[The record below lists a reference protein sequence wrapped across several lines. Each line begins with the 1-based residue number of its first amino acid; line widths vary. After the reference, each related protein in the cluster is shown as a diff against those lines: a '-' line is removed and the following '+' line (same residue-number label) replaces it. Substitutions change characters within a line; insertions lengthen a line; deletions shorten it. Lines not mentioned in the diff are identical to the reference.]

1 MKDSVIAGSVD
12 KTSSSAGVDLTK
24 PPSWS
29 SGGSGSHGL
38 VKRVTKMSAV
48 FVGFTVLWVFLY
60 NSASPF
66 GFPVISHYLTAAMPA
81 VTKGEYDPKLESV
94 LRRASMGNKTVII
107 TTLNDAWAEPGSIFD
122 LFLESFRIGK
132 QTKKLARH
140 LVVVT
145 WDQKAHD
152 RCTALHPH
160 CYRLETSDNFTNEAF
175 FMTPGYLHMMWKRIE
190 FLGSVLE
197 MGYSFVF
204 TDTDIMW
211 FRDPFPRFYKDADFQ
226 IACDY
231 FHGNPQ
237 DMRNMPNGG
246 FTYVKSND
254 RTIWFYKFWYN
265 SRKLY
270 PKLHDQDVLNRIKWN
285 PFISSMKLQ
294 IRFLD
299 TAYFG
304 GFCQTSK
311 NLDQVCTMHANCCIG
326 LENKINDLKI
336 LLEDWKKYMA
346 LPPQDDRNSTTS
358 PLPHWT
364 VPQSCRTSFERARR
378 SRGITTLHV

>member
-1 MKDSVIAGSVD
+1 MKDSAIAGSVD
-12 KTSSSAGVDLTK
+12 KTSSSSGVEPIK
-24 PPSWS
+24 PPSLN

-38 VKRVTKMSAV
+38 AKRVMKMGV
-48 FVGFTVLWVFLY
+48 LFVGFTVFWILLY

-81 VTKGEYDPKLESV
+81 ATKLGEKNDQKLDSV
-94 LRRASMGNKTVII
+94 LRNASMANKTVII

-122 LFLESFRIGK
+122 LFLQSFQIGK
-132 QTKKLARH
+132 KTKELLKH

-145 WDQKAHD
+145 WDQKAYD
-152 RCTALHPH
+152 RCTTLHPH
-160 CYRLETSDNFTNEAF
+160 CYLLETNDNFTSEAF
-175 FMTPGYLHMMWKRIE
+175 FMTPHYLKMMWKRIK

-211 FRDPFPRFYKDADFQ
+211 LRNPFGRFHKDADFQ
-226 IACDY
+226 IACDN
-231 FHGNPQ
+231 FRGNPK
-237 DMRNMPNGG
+237 DMKNMPNGG

-254 RTIWFYKFWYN
+254 RTIWFYQFWYN
-265 SRKLY
+265 SRTLY
-270 PKLHDQDVLNRIKWN
+270 PKLHDQDVLNKIKWN
-285 PFISSMKLQ
+285 PFISNMKLQ

-304 GFCQTSK
+304 GFCQPSK
-311 NLDQVCTMHANCCIG
+311 NLDLVCTMHANCCVG

-336 LLEDWKKYMA
+336 LLDDWKKYKA
-346 LPPQDDRNSTTS
+346 LPNQHQNTTTTTTTNS
-358 PLPHWT
+358 PPHWT
-364 VPQSCRTSFERARR
+364 VPQRCSTSFERAR
-378 SRGITTLHV
+378 IKE

>member
-1 MKDSVIAGSVD
+1 MKDSVSVIAGSVD
-12 KTSSSAGVDLTK
+12 KTSSSAGVEPIK
-24 PPSWS
+24 PPSWN

-38 VKRVTKMSAV
+38 AKRVMKMGAL
-48 FVGFTVLWVFLY
+48 FVGFTVLWILLY

-81 VTKGEYDPKLESV
+81 ATKQGEKYDQKLDIV
-94 LRRASMGNKTVII
+94 LRNASMANKTVII

-132 QTKKLARH
+132 KTKKLLKH

-145 WDQKAHD
+145 WDQKAYD
-152 RCTALHPH
+152 RCTTLHPY
-160 CYRLETSDNFTNEAF
+160 CYLLETSDNFTSEAF
-175 FMTPGYLHMMWKRIE
+175 FMSPHYLNMMWQRIE

-211 FRDPFPRFYKDADFQ
+211 LRNPFGRFHKDADFQ

-231 FHGNPQ
+231 FRGNPK
-237 DMRNMPNGG
+237 DRKNMPNGG
-246 FTYVKSND
+246 FTYVKSNN

-265 SRKLY
+265 SRTLY

-294 IRFLD
+294 IRSIRLCLINIRTPQQQLLLLIHLLIGPFPKVAEHPLN
-299 TAYFG
+299 APRVEQRSH
-304 GFCQTSK
+304 GFATVHVLGWSFRILQKISK
-311 NLDQVCTMHANCCIG
+311 I
-326 LENKINDLKI
+326 
-336 LLEDWKKYMA
+336 
-346 LPPQDDRNSTTS
+346 
-358 PLPHWT
+358 
-364 VPQSCRTSFERARR
+364 
-378 SRGITTLHV
+378 